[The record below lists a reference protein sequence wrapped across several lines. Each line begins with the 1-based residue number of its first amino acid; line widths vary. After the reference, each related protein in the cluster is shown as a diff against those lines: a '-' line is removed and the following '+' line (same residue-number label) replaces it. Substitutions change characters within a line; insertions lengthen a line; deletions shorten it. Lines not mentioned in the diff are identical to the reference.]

1 MHYGRYIMQMA
12 RTAESKKDNDRQ
24 EEKTTESCS
33 LSNNKISP
41 SNLILHSDLVCDI
54 LRSMVEPPNLGR

>member
-1 MHYGRYIMQMA
+1 MA